1 MVKLPDGREV
11 LHYSGMDYQALV
23 AIADALNFSA
33 KVIPTASFEE
43 VCLWWFEL
51 NLPLFFHFGKYR
63 ISLGLILFSRLYMH
77 IYIANNYNLQS
88 FYSAKQCTS

>member
-1 MVKLPDGREV
+1 MIIRTRLILSTSFYGAQVNVTSQTFIPKWKEKVVKLPNGREV

-33 KVIPTASFEE
+33 NVIPTASFEE

-51 NLPLFFHFGKYR
+51 NLPLVFF
-63 ISLGLILFSRLYMH
+63 
-77 IYIANNYNLQS
+77 S
-88 FYSAKQCTS
+88 FC